1 MRDESDVRDDK
12 VSSHVRRG
20 HDEPSCC
27 HQPVSPRVRVSPGTG
42 QRHPPHLSPEKHSQE
57 ITLCYV
63 LYENQMTLIYWVCS
77 RRLECPGKM
86 FEGCVIKMNK
96 CKHD

>member
-1 MRDESDVRDDK
+1 MRDESVVGDDK

-20 HDEPSCC
+20 HHEPSCC

-63 LYENQMTLIYWVCS
+63 LYENQMTLILS
-77 RRLECPGKM
+77 L
-86 FEGCVIKMNK
+86 FTTF
-96 CKHD
+96 